1 MNIIVIDIK
10 KRVLV
15 LYRHSFLTKTCK
27 LLKYH
32 LSKHRHIEFTSVNI
46 LCILR
51 FLKRFR
57 DNACVASWVEELEV
71 DRNGCRWYGSREIF
85 LQKMRKMEELYLEK
99 KAIFHAPDMD
109 NAYPV
114 Y

>member
-1 MNIIVIDIK
+1 MNIIVIENK
-10 KRVLV
+10 KECWYCTDTL
-15 LYRHSFLTKTCK
+15 FLTKTCK

-57 DNACVASWVEELEV
+57 DNACVASWVEELEA
-71 DRNGCRWYGSREIF
+71 DRTGCRWYGSREIF
-85 LQKMRKMEELYLEK
+85 LQKMRKMEELYPEK
-99 KAIFHAPDMD
+99 KAIFYAPDMD